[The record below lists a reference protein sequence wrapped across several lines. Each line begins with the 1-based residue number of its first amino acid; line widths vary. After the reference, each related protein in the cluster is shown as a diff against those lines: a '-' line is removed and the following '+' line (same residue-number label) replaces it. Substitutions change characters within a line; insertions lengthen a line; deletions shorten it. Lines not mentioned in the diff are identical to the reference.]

1 VIKSSLRS
9 TVGWLDPQNET
20 CYDSLNICSNKAVI
34 VTEIKIRTVGASG
47 HFEDVI
53 SGASPKLQEIAH
65 ALRALLA
72 DVMPNITEVAWG
84 QQKIAG
90 YGVGPKK
97 LSEQFCYIA
106 PQKNYVNLGFYYG
119 ADLPDPEGLLEGS
132 GKELRHI
139 KIHTLEQVKQPA
151 VRKLVEEASRHLPRL
166 EA

>member
-9 TVGWLDPQNET
+9 TAGWLDPQNET

-34 VTEIKIRTVGASG
+34 VTEIKIKMVGASG

-106 PQKNYVNLGFYYG
+106 PQKNHVGSTALSGGG
-119 ADLPDPEGLLEGS
+119 AVWVQSSPPGPLSTLLERG
-132 GKELRHI
+132 
-139 KIHTLEQVKQPA
+139 
-151 VRKLVEEASRHLPRL
+151 
-166 EA
+166 